1 MSNVSAKNLML
12 SQRRGEPEE
21 EIFLAILPHT
31 STLTE
36 ENTVVKVEIPGVD
49 PSTVE
54 VSCESNILQ
63 VHCER
68 GSFTYSVDP
77 TIDTSKIKADIQW
90 GMLTLSIPV
99 PPQPVARSI
108 KINFHDAAPV
118 KKPAAKVSEE
128 A

>member
-1 MSNVSAKNLML
+1 ML

-21 EIFLAILPHT
+21 EIILTILPHT

-36 ENTVVKVEIPGVD
+36 ENTVIKVEIPGVD

>member
-21 EIFLAILPHT
+21 EIISTILPHT

-36 ENTVVKVEIPGVD
+36 ENTVIKVEIPGVD
-49 PSTVE
+49 PSSVE

-68 GSFTYSVDP
+68 GSFTYSVD
-77 TIDTSKIKADIQW
+77 
-90 GMLTLSIPV
+90 LSLPSQQHRQD
-99 PPQPVARSI
+99 PL
-108 KINFHDAAPV
+108 KT
-118 KKPAAKVSEE
+118 
-128 A
+128 